1 LAALAPFRAG
11 PRRVVMWGFVGI
23 CALTTLIF
31 PVLFWKHVVGV
42 VTPETDPTRYFGPT
56 AVGIAAVVV
65 RNVLFLGLTTFVA
78 VLARSHVGR
87 FFTPEPPGPHAE
99 ATLKVRPPGIRRTAA
114 ALASIFF
121 SL

>member
-1 LAALAPFRAG
+1 
-11 PRRVVMWGFVGI
+11 
-23 CALTTLIF
+23 
-31 PVLFWKHVVGV
+31 VLFWKYVVGV
-42 VTPETDPTRYFGPT
+42 VTPETNPTRYFGPT

-78 VLARSHVGR
+78 VLVRSHVGR
-87 FFTPEPPGPHAE
+87 FFTPEPRGRRAE
-99 ATLKVRPPGIRRTAA
+99 ATLKVRPPGIRRRAAA